1 MSGPQQHAQTV
12 LSAALAIVEAVRR
25 DGDPAFAH
33 LLQAFDKASHQPAAT
48 PADSRAN
55 GDWADENA
63 TQRLR
68 SIVAALGMESVV
80 PAGDLTGYEFVVLGL
95 IRLEIECLKEQAALA
110 AAPAVQVQD
119 AVNAKHLVDVVLGVV
134 TAWPAVSE
142 LDERSTEK
150 LCNELE
156 AALKGQK

>member
-55 GDWADENA
+55 EIAAWMTEDGERVVSASTMGRARQDGGA
-63 TQRLR
+63 TL
-68 SIVAALGMESVV
+68 SGLKPYSVPLV
-80 PAGDLTGYEFVVLGL
+80 RA
-95 IRLEIECLKEQAALA
+95 A
-110 AAPAVQVQD
+110 AAPAVQVHD
-119 AVNAKHLVDVVLGVV
+119 STIAKDLVDVVLGIAS
-134 TAWPAVSE
+134 AWPAVSD
-142 LDERSTEK
+142 LGERSTQK
-150 LCNELE
+150 LCEELE
-156 AALKGQK
+156 AAINAALKGQK